1 MSLLHE
7 GGRKLNI
14 IVKNDSRRIVFI
26 NPFVELM
33 SNFHKYQASIKLNQN
48 IYNFTYIDSS
58 FKLLE
63 SLLLN
68 NEDINIVIKA
78 KVLEVYRG

>member
-14 IVKNDSRRIVFI
+14 IVKNDGRRIVFI

-33 SNFHKYQASIKLNQN
+33 SNFHKYNATIKLNQV
-48 IYNFTYIDSS
+48 IYTFAYIDSS
-58 FKLLE
+58 FNLLE
-63 SLLLN
+63 RLLLN
-68 NEDINIVIKA
+68 NEDINIIIKS
-78 KVLEVYRG
+78 KILEVYRI